1 MIKESPM
8 LLAFNYK
15 FNNNFM
21 NIKSY
26 FSIFISLLAFFFLF
40 FSVACLKQSAYAQP
54 INNNDTDTLISI
66 RAFRKLHTM
75 GNVEAISK
83 AITLEATIV
92 ANDEHNNF
100 YKSISIQDSSGGIL
114 INLDGSSL
122 YQTYPVGAT
131 IRLHLQNLF
140 LTDYRR
146 MLQVVGAVDTSSGQ
160 LLTTGIPPAL
170 FTKFIKLVKENT
182 NTVPM
187 VVSFKNLGDSLQGRL
202 IKISNVEF
210 SAADTIS
217 TFADKKNKIGASR
230 GLKFCSG
237 GTIYLRTSGYADF
250 AGISLPKNNGEVTG
264 IYSVYNSE
272 KQILIRDTS
281 DILFRAK
288 RSTGAAWLKNLPN

>member
-1 MIKESPM
+1 MIRASSM

-26 FSIFISLLAFFFLF
+26 FSIFISLLAFSFLF

-75 GNVEAISK
+75 GNVEAITKS
-83 AITLEATIV
+83 ITLEATIV
-92 ANDEHNNF
+92 ANDEHDNL
-100 YKSISIQDSSGGIL
+100 YKSISIQDTTGGIL
-114 INLDGSSL
+114 LNLDGSSL
-122 YQTYPVGAT
+122 YQTYPVGT
-131 IRLHLQNLF
+131 TVRIHLQNLY

-146 MLQVVGAVDTSSGQ
+146 MLQIVASVDTSSGQ
-160 LLTTGIPPAL
+160 LNTAGIPASL
-170 FTKFIKLVKENT
+170 FSKFIRVVKDNHLIL
-182 NTVPM
+182 PLM
-187 VVSFKNLGDSLQGRL
+187 VSYKNLSDTLQGRL

-210 SAADTIS
+210 SAADTNS

-250 AGISLPKNNGEVTG
+250 AGITLPKNNGEVTG

-288 RSTGAAWLKNLPN
+288 RCTGAAWLKNLPN